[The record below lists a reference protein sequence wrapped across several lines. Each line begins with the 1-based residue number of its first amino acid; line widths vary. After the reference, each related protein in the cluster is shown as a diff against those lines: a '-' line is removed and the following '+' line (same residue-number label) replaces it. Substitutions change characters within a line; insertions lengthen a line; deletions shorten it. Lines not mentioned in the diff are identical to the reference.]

1 MNSCTMYNASM
12 DSEKKIFFQTMRN
25 LTGLILYPI
34 FCCFGLTIN
43 IVCIFVLTRKKM
55 RSTSRIFILGLTI
68 SDSIHVLNDL
78 LYFVC
83 LLVNV
88 FDVKISTHMID
99 YVYPYTNYVFH
110 VTVTYSAWMTVSIAT
125 ERYVNVCHSKR
136 ALYIITYTRGVIA
149 LMVIAVVTLIISVP
163 HSVNMFYLVTSH
175 LQNVSFQAKIR
186 RLAFGNI
193 FNACYYTVRF
203 IVPVLCLVT
212 FSSLIIYRLK
222 DVRIRNGK
230 RRITIN
236 LILAVSSFIVC
247 TTPEVIVS
255 AISRFH
261 GTTDLLQGISEMT
274 NFILLLNCSINAII
288 YCGLNKRF
296 MAALKKFCRR
306 SWMELA
312 KFKTTGDLIWSN
324 GFIWCVN
331 Y

>member
-1 MNSCTMYNASM
+1 MYNASM
-12 DSEKKIFFQTMRN
+12 DSEHFVFFQIMRN

-43 IVCIFVLTRKKM
+43 IVCMIVLTTKEM
-55 RSTSRIFILGLTI
+55 RSTSRIFILGLII

-88 FDVKISTHMID
+88 FDVKISMHMID
-99 YVYPYTNYVFH
+99 YVYPYTNYEFH

-163 HSVNMFYLVTSH
+163 HSVNMFYLVTSN
-175 LQNVSFQAKIR
+175 LQNVSFQAEICHM
-186 RLAFGNI
+186 AFGNI

-203 IVPVLCLVT
+203 IVPVLYLVT

-222 DVRIRNGK
+222 DVRIRKG
-230 RRITIN
+230 RG
-236 LILAVSSFIVC
+236 
-247 TTPEVIVS
+247 E
-255 AISRFH
+255 
-261 GTTDLLQGISEMT
+261 QQ
-274 NFILLLNCSINAII
+274 
-288 YCGLNKRF
+288 
-296 MAALKKFCRR
+296 
-306 SWMELA
+306 
-312 KFKTTGDLIWSN
+312 
-324 GFIWCVN
+324 
-331 Y
+331 